1 MAWRVISLSCLVML
15 LGAAC
20 GPAVALAQQTRPAEG
35 RHFPLNQY
43 TPPGV
48 AAEWA
53 VGAGHATPGWFQPVR
68 VTLPTTG
75 RVTYFD
81 LSPDRPVTIEAP
93 AQAALLVGRMY
104 RFCLSDLPE
113 FPGAD
118 FWPSIE
124 LIDRLH
130 PPAGQVDRF
139 PVAFEFTEE
148 ELEMAAAGRLVT
160 KVIYLEQPDRVPLA
174 NLGNGPR
181 ITDVE
186 PSRNVLAEADLLG
199 RPVAIVR
206 LGGRTP
212 DRRAPDP
219 QFFGAGNP
227 VRLRVDSP
235 AAGETVMTP
244 RRPLPPNIA
253 VSGLA
258 VE

>member
-1 MAWRVISLSCLVML
+1 MAWRVISLSCVLML

-20 GPAVALAQQTRPAEG
+20 GPAVALAQQTRSVDG

-53 VGAGHATPGWFQPVR
+53 VNAGHATPGWFQPVR
-68 VTLPTTG
+68 VALPTTG
-75 RVTYFD
+75 RVTFFD
-81 LSPDRPVTIEAP
+81 VTPERPVAIEAP

-104 RFCLSDLPE
+104 RFCVSDLPE
-113 FPGAD
+113 FPGGE

-130 PPAGQVDRF
+130 PPPGQIDRF
-139 PVAFEFTEE
+139 PVTFELTEE
-148 ELEMAAAGRLVT
+148 ELELAAAGRLVT

-174 NLGNGPR
+174 NLGTGPR

-186 PSRNVLAEADLLG
+186 PSRNALAEADLLG

-212 DRRAPDP
+212 DLRAPDP
-219 QFFGAGNP
+219 QFFGPGGP
-227 VRLRVDSP
+227 VRLRVDQP
-235 AAGETVMTP
+235 REGDTVRTP
-244 RRPLPPNIA
+244 QRRLPPNMA
-253 VSGLA
+253 VSRMA
-258 VE
+258 ID